1 MTKRIFRTIIAVALV
16 VLLASLVLIAGALYS
31 YFNTIQFHRLQEE
44 TALIAQN
51 LTREG
56 SDYFQNSPP
65 STTCRVTWIASDGSV
80 LYDSLSDN
88 AAMENH
94 LSREEVIQALQ
105 TGYGESARYSD
116 TLLERYL
123 YVAQRLPDGTVLRLS
138 SAQSSV
144 LNLMLGI
151 SRFICVVLAL
161 AIVLSMFLAN
171 HLSRAIVKPINEL
184 NLDDPLSNRDY
195 EEIQPLLRRLD
206 AQQNRLRIQDME
218 LGQKRREFEAVTRAL
233 SEGLVLLGSTG
244 TILSINPAAARL
256 LSVTPNCLG
265 ADFSVANQNPDVATL
280 VEQALTGTK
289 AEATVILEDGA
300 YLAAASPVK
309 SQGAVSGVVLLLF
322 DVTQKRQAE
331 QLRREFTAN
340 VSHELKTPLH
350 VISGYA
356 ELMKSGMVPQQ
367 DMAVFS
373 DKIYNQAQQLIRLV
387 EDILRLSRLDEGAA
401 DMQWTAVDLYEAAQS
416 AMASVASSAELNRVR
431 LHLEGDRAVVSAI
444 PQLVSAV
451 LFNLT
456 DNAVKYNKP
465 GGSVTIRV
473 KDLGSQ
479 ALLMVSDTGI
489 GIPKEHQER
498 VFERFYRVDK
508 SHSREIG
515 GTGLGLSIVKHG
527 VMILGGQLRLTSAPG
542 KGTTVEVRF
551 PKEQAQTQ

>member
-551 PKEQAQTQ
+551 PKEQTQTQ

>member
-256 LSVTPNCLG
+256 LCVTPNCLG